1 MRIMGIGLGRQ
12 GAKHARPER
21 FLLDDAASPD
31 GPRRRAHPLDRV
43 RPGGDAAILDTMDQP
58 TRLRPPFAARF
69 LGVHLWALLALTLL
83 MALPATPA
91 RALQTCFALLSG
103 LSQVTPVTSY
113 DPFAALQPPTY
124 NTVTVQYIA
133 GSNCTFGIGIDS
145 GLWGSTRRML
155 GLSGNWL
162 SYDLYKDAAL
172 TQRVGDYGTGNVSNL
187 ITGSVNNGRG
197 TQTATTGFYASVPAG
212 QLVGSNYYFD
222 QVTVT
227 LYQLNSS
234 GNIVAV
240 MDSAIVQVRATVRTS
255 VSATV
260 NVGGVRTNLGASAAN
275 VDFGELTT
283 GASRSFDL
291 EVSGNTGYSVS
302 IQSQN
307 GGRLVNNDA
316 GTSIPYSMTVDGRG
330 VPSSGTTLTYY
341 SYSSLDRHTFI
352 VVIGDVTKVI
362 AGTYTDYLLMTV
374 TAN

>member
-1 MRIMGIGLGRQ
+1 MQ
-12 GAKHARPER
+12 
-21 FLLDDAASPD
+21 
-31 GPRRRAHPLDRV
+31 
-43 RPGGDAAILDTMDQP
+43 QP
-58 TRLRPPFAARF
+58 TRLRSAAARPSDARPR
-69 LGVHLWALLALTLL
+69 GVPLWALLALALL
-83 MALPATPA
+83 LALASVPA
-91 RALQTCFALLSG
+91 RATQTCYAQLSG

-133 GSNCTFGIGIDS
+133 GSNCLFGIGIDS
-145 GLWGSTRRML
+145 GLWSNTRRML
-155 GLSGNWL
+155 GFSGNWL
-162 SYDLYKDAAL
+162 SYDLYKDGAL
-172 TQRVGDYGTGNVSNL
+172 TQRVGDYGTGNASNL
-187 ITGSVNNGRG
+187 ITGSVSNGRG
-197 TQTATTGFYASVPAG
+197 SQTATTGFYASVPAG
-212 QLVGSNYYFD
+212 QLVGASYYFD

-227 LYQLNSS
+227 LYQLNSA
-234 GNIVAV
+234 GTIVAI

-260 NVGGVRTNLGASAAN
+260 NVGGVRSNLAASTAN

-291 EVSGNTGYSVS
+291 EVSGNTGYSVT

-307 GGRLVNNDA
+307 GGQLVNSAAN
-316 GTSIPYSMTVDGRG
+316 TRIPYSMTVDGRG
-330 VPSSGTTLTYY
+330 VAAGGTTLNYY

-352 VVIGDVTKVI
+352 IVIGDVTKVI